1 MKTLETPLTWILVPL
16 CLIAFYVSKVSLDEA
31 RLEAIK
37 KNEIE
42 AAAKIKLEER
52 ALLISERTIN
62 VQVEHDSDPSTTKRS
77 VTISAANSF
86 DAEGD
91 PFSFYWKQS
100 KGTIVNM
107 GETRNSSEAKF
118 EAESGE
124 YEFVLSVS
132 DSYGATCVDTVI
144 VSIQAEPNS
153 CPTPV
158 IRK

>member
-16 CLIAFYVSKVSLDEA
+16 CLIIFYVSKVSLDESK
-31 RLEAIK
+31 LEAIK
-37 KNEIE
+37 QAEIE
-42 AAAKIKLEER
+42 AAAKLKLEER
-52 ALLISERTIN
+52 ALLISERTIT
-62 VQVEHDSDPSTTKRS
+62 VQVEHDSDPATTKRS
-77 VTISAANSF
+77 VIISAANSF

-118 EAESGE
+118 DAESGE

-132 DSYGATCVDTVI
+132 DTYGATCVDTVI
-144 VSIQAEPNS
+144 VNIQPESNS